1 MTCVTDRPHEHQ
13 AHPAALT
20 WCVCGGGAVTG
31 VVACR
36 LYSAQNYP
44 CGLQSGAGS
53 IMLPDQHFPQ
63 LKTALLGGA
72 WVAQSLSI
80 SLRLRA

>member
-1 MTCVTDRPHEHQ
+1 MTRVTDRPRERL

-20 WCVCGGGAVTG
+20 WCVCVWGGAVTG

-36 LYSAQNYP
+36 LCSAQNYP

-63 LKTALLGGA
+63 LKTALLGGRGGS
-72 WVAQSLSI
+72 VG
-80 SLRLRA
+80 